1 MQYVFRIVTT
11 IGWKDM
17 AEFGDFETLQ
27 EEMKMVNQGLF
38 CARINLPFCDWY
50 KALKVTA
57 TCTFSVLEPPWLNI
71 KDRCPLQFFSH
82 FISF

>member
-1 MQYVFRIVTT
+1 
-11 IGWKDM
+11 M
-17 AEFGDFETLQ
+17 AEFEDFEKLQ

-57 TCTFSVLEPPWLNI
+57 TCTFSVLEPPWLII
-71 KDRCPLQFFSH
+71 KDCCPLQSSTP
-82 FISF
+82 FISFCNFYLNFFLFD